1 MKIIISAK
9 AEIFNVKSWAFENR
23 MKINWDKTTELVFR
37 RPNLNHSLLPDPV
50 CSIEQ
55 VLEVRLLG
63 VKISGK
69 FALHSHVNYL
79 LSVCSQRMYLLKLLC
94 LQGLPKHELDIVYSA
109 ILVNRIKYALPAWAG
124 FLTADFINR
133 VNSFF

>member
-1 MKIIISAK
+1 MFKFADHTNLLVPQITDISGK
-9 AEIFNVKSWAFENR
+9 AEIVNVKSWAFENQ
-23 MKINWDKTTELVFR
+23 MEMNWDKTTEFIFR

-55 VLEVRLLG
+55 VLEVQLLG

-69 FALHSHVNYL
+69 FAFHSHVNYL
-79 LSVCSQRMYLLKLLC
+79 LSVCSQRMYLLKLLR

-109 ILVNRIKYALPAWAG
+109 ILVSSI
-124 FLTADFINR
+124 T
-133 VNSFF
+133 